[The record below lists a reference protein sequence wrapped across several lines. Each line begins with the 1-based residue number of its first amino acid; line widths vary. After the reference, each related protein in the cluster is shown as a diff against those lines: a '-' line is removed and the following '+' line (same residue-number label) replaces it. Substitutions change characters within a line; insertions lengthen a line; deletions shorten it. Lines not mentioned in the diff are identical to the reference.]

1 MSNKIKFGLENV
13 HYAEVTVSADGTV
26 TYGTPVAM
34 RGAVTLSVSPSIT
47 RTAIP
52 ADNNEEY
59 YVTFEDN
66 GYTGDLEVLNL
77 DDEARAVMFGST
89 VENGVLIEHKDDEPN
104 PIALLFE
111 FSGDKHKTRHVLY
124 NCLCTKPNIES
135 ETGKTSIKNEKISM
149 SARPAEDTGRIKAK
163 VANTTTTASIYSSW
177 FDQVYTGAASQSTA
191 SEQATE

>member
-1 MSNKIKFGLENV
+1 MANKIKYGLENV
-13 HYAEVTVSADGTV
+13 HYAEITVSSEGTV
-26 TYGTPVAM
+26 TYGTPVPM
-34 RGAVTLSVSPSIT
+34 RGAVSLSVSPSIT

-66 GYTGDLEVLNL
+66 GYTGDLEILNL

-89 VENGVLIEHKDDEPN
+89 VENGVLVESKDDEPN

-124 NCLCTKPNIES
+124 NCLCTKPNVES
-135 ETGKTSIKNEKISM
+135 ETGKTSVKNDKISL

-163 VANTTTTASIYSSW
+163 VANTTTTADIYNAWYDS
-177 FDQVYTGAASQSTA
+177 VYTGPSG
-191 SEQATE
+191 QADQNEGTE